1 MPAEGPTEAVFH
13 ARVTENLD
21 LCDHVA
27 RQMMSHVGS
36 NIPFDE
42 LVAIGREALTIAAKS
57 FDDARGVPF
66 RRYANLRVKGGVIDG
81 IRQRGSVPRRVYKAL
96 RAIEAAEQLQEA
108 LVEDMEGAP
117 TPTPE
122 EADAKVGQYLN
133 QAAVAMAMSFLSLKS
148 LDKALDVADEDGT
161 PEEQVSREELLSK
174 MQGAVK
180 SLSPEEQQIIQGHYF
195 GGKTVAEVGRELGL
209 SKSWACR
216 IHARAVE
223 QIAAQLG
230 VR

>member
-1 MPAEGPTEAVFH
+1 MPATGPEEATFH

-36 NIPFDE
+36 DIPFEE
-42 LVAIGREALTIAAKS
+42 LQGIAREALTVAARG
-57 FDDARGVPF
+57 FDESRGVPF

-81 IRQRGSVPRRVYKAL
+81 IRQRGALPRRVYKAL
-96 RAIEAAEQLQEA
+96 RALESANFVQEA
-108 LVEDMEGAP
+108 LVEDQAGAP

-133 QAAVAMAMSFLSLKS
+133 QAAVAMAMSFLSIRS
-148 LDKALDVADEDGT
+148 IDKALDVADTEGT
-161 PEEQVSREELLSK
+161 PEEQVTRAELLSK
-174 MQGAVK
+174 MEDAMKGLSKEEAAV
-180 SLSPEEQQIIQGHYF
+180 IQGHYYE
-195 GGKTVAEVGRELGL
+195 GKTVAEIGRELGL

-216 IHARAVE
+216 IHARAIE
-223 QIAAQLG
+223 EISSRLG
-230 VR
+230 IR

>member
-1 MPAEGPTEAVFH
+1 MPAVGPEEAIFH

-36 NIPFDE
+36 DIPFEE
-42 LVAIGREALTIAAKS
+42 LVAIGRETLTVAAKS
-57 FDDARGVPF
+57 FDEARGVPF

-81 IRQRGSVPRRVYKAL
+81 IRQRGALPRRVYRAL
-96 RAIEAAEQLQEA
+96 RAIEAAELVQEA
-108 LVEDMEGAP
+108 LVSDQAG
-117 TPTPE
+117 TPPPSPE

-133 QAAVAMAMSFLSLKS
+133 QAAVAMAMSFLSVRTI
-148 LDKALDVADEDGT
+148 DKALDVPDNEGT
-161 PEEQVSREELLSK
+161 PEELVTRAELLSK
-174 MQGAVK
+174 MEVAMKNLSKEEHAV
-180 SLSPEEQQIIQGHYF
+180 IQGHYF
-195 GGKTVAEVGRELGL
+195 EGKTVADVGRELGL

-216 IHARAVE
+216 IHARAIDE
-223 QIAAQLG
+223 IASRLG